1 MIIFMKIFKIE
12 FNNPD
17 NVTNKYLSNFFSHF
31 LFSHHRHRINTML
44 GGRKLEVRSIG
55 NRSFIFMD
63 ICHCLCGRYLP
74 NYTPSANAVRHNQ
87 PDRYSIFEDCQEEAR
102 TTENGE

>member
-1 MIIFMKIFKIE
+1 MFKMI
-12 FNNPD
+12 
-17 NVTNKYLSNFFSHF
+17 
-31 LFSHHRHRINTML
+31 
-44 GGRKLEVRSIG
+44 GGRELEVRSIG

-63 ICHCLCGRYLP
+63 ICHRLCGWYLP